1 MNVGLAVDTGVLKN
15 PKCVLWSCDVAQDN
29 GKGYGCEGRF
39 RMAVT

>member
-15 PKCVLWSCDVAQDN
+15 PKCVVWSCDAAQDN